1 VSRRPTIRDVA
12 RVAGVA
18 TVTVSRVANDPA
30 LVSPTTRARVEQA
43 MRDLGYVANAAARSM
58 RTRLSRSI
66 GCLVPDLV
74 AYPNAAIA
82 QAAER
87 HLAAAGY
94 SLLLTSSDYD
104 PAAEIRAL
112 EALRTRQVDG
122 LLLYVS
128 DETDPALNRALA
140 RLDMPLLVLDRTL
153 AVDADVLLSAH
164 EPALQEAVRHLAGLG
179 HRRLAIMLSGLR
191 VRPVVERR
199 RAFLRAVAEAG
210 LDALAQRVVEVPPE
224 DHHRLRAAQ
233 DLLAG
238 PAAPTA
244 VLVEGSR
251 QVRAVLA
258 AARGLG
264 RSIPQELSLIAL
276 DASDIATVT
285 TPELTT
291 VTRDYERI
299 GRVAAGLL
307 LERLAAPG
315 APWRRVELESR
326 VELRGSC
333 GPVRGDWC

>member
-1 VSRRPTIRDVA
+1 MSRRPTIRDVA
-12 RVAGVA
+12 RVAGVS

-30 LVSPTTRARVEQA
+30 LVSSTTRARVEQA
-43 MRDLGYVANAAARSM
+43 MLDLGYVANAAARSM

-74 AYPNAAIA
+74 NYPNAAIA

-112 EALRTRQVDG
+112 AALRTRQVDG

-128 DETDPALNRALA
+128 DETDPALTRALA

-153 AVDADVLLSAH
+153 AVDTDRLLSAH
-164 EPALQEAVRHLAGLG
+164 GPAIHEAVRYLVGLG
-179 HRRLAIMLSGLR
+179 HRRLALMLSALR

-199 RAFLRAVAEAG
+199 RAFLAAVAEAG
-210 LDALAQRVVEVPPE
+210 LDPAIQLVIEVPPE
-224 DHHRLRAAQ
+224 DHHRLRAAR

-244 VLVEGSR
+244 IFAEGSR
-251 QVRAVLA
+251 SIRAVLA

-264 RSIPQELSLIAL
+264 RVIPDQLSLLAL

-291 VTRDYERI
+291 VTRDYEEI
-299 GRVAAGLL
+299 GRVAAALL
-307 LERLAAPG
+307 LERLAAPE
-315 APWRRVELESR
+315 APWRRIELASR
-326 VELRGSC
+326 IELRGSC
-333 GPVRGDWC
+333 GPAPGD